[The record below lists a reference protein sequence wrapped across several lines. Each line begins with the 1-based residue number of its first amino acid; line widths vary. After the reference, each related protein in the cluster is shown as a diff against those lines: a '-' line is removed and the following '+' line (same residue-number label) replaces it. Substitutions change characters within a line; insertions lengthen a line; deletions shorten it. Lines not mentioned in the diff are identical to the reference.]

1 MPEKMRIF
9 SSVEDVYKALE
20 EGVSIDHK
28 FSYVHPVKTGGTS
41 KRLSLGRI
49 WWNLLLPPNFPLVDE
64 PVKSKDIAKTI
75 QWISQNFT
83 PEEASDYV
91 TKMNQEAFRMSSYIP
106 TSFEIGAL
114 IPSEEVKMEKEEIR
128 KSNPS
133 DPIAFTDNID
143 RVTKEVEKD
152 IEDQGYR
159 MVNITQSKA
168 KSVPWSQLLVAQGY
182 VSDIEGNLLGPIKTA
197 ISDGYSP
204 ADFYKG
210 AAEARRGFKNSGIL
224 YLKLI
229 SFETGRRIWRQEKR
243 SYK

>member
-9 SSVEDVYKALE
+9 ASVEDVYKALE
-20 EGVSIDHK
+20 EGVSIEHK
-28 FSYVHPVKTGGTS
+28 FGYSHPSKTGGIS

-64 PVKSKDIAKTI
+64 PVKKKDIAKTI
-75 QWISQNFT
+75 QWIANNYP
-83 PEEASDYV
+83 PEEAADYV
-91 TKMNQEAFRMSSYIP
+91 TKINQETFRMSSYIP

-114 IPSEEVKMEKEEIR
+114 IPSPEIEAQKAELR
-128 KSNPS
+128 KSDIT
-133 DPIAFTDNID
+133 DPIEFAAQVDKI
-143 RVTKEVEKD
+143 TKQVEKD
-152 IEDQGYR
+152 IIDQGYR
-159 MVNITQSKA
+159 VDNVRISKA
-168 KSVPWSQLLVAQGY
+168 KPLPWSQFLVAQGH

-197 ISDGYSP
+197 ISDGHSP

-210 AAEARRGFKNSGIL
+210 AAEARRGFKNSRIL
-224 YLKLI
+224 YVKLI